1 LTRHSIPFRLTCWFS
16 AVFLV
21 GFIAFGVVMWLD
33 LAWQLGKGRDR
44 TLSRRGVRLVELL
57 ENARNDSASR
67 RETRFVEFAEATPE
81 GNLIQVYDA
90 GGARLYPET
99 PDPSDYPW
107 PELTRD
113 PGDLYRDVRYAGRLY
128 RVLVRNVQ
136 VNSQPLTIL
145 VAGQLEDNRQL
156 LSRFPRA
163 LAAATPVLLVV
174 SALCGY
180 FVSRRALNPVDRLTA
195 AVRSISIG
203 NLSGRLP
210 IYPTGDELQR
220 LAETCNEMLARL
232 EGAVGR
238 INRFT
243 ADASHELRSPIS
255 FIRTV
260 AEFALSHPDLNPEA
274 RQGFQDILAE
284 SLEASR
290 LLEDM
295 LTLARAD
302 AGRLEVKLEP
312 LDLSKLVE
320 DVCEKARPSA
330 ERKLQ
335 AFIVRAGDGRP
346 VQVRGDRSSLGRL
359 FWTLLDNAVKYTPE
373 HGRIEV
379 ALEQSGSQAQVS
391 VRDSG
396 IGIPREALPRVFD
409 RFFRADPARSESD
422 GTGLGLAI
430 AKWIADAHHAT
441 LSAESDEGEGA
452 VFSVAFRTET

>member
-1 LTRHSIPFRLTCWFS
+1 
-16 AVFLV
+16 
-21 GFIAFGVVMWLD
+21 
-33 LAWQLGKGRDR
+33 
-44 TLSRRGVRLVELL
+44 
-57 ENARNDSASR
+57 
-67 RETRFVEFAEATPE
+67 
-81 GNLIQVYDA
+81 
-90 GGARLYPET
+90 
-99 PDPSDYPW
+99 
-107 PELTRD
+107 
-113 PGDLYRDVRYAGRLY
+113 
-128 RVLVRNVQ
+128 
-136 VNSQPLTIL
+136 
-145 VAGQLEDNRQL
+145 
-156 LSRFPRA
+156 
-163 LAAATPVLLVV
+163 
-174 SALCGY
+174 
-180 FVSRRALNPVDRLTA
+180 
-195 AVRSISIG
+195 
-203 NLSGRLP
+203 
-210 IYPTGDELQR
+210 
-220 LAETCNEMLARL
+220 
-232 EGAVGR
+232 
-238 INRFT
+238 
-243 ADASHELRSPIS
+243 
-255 FIRTV
+255 
-260 AEFALSHPDLNPEA
+260 LNPEA